1 MKPYYEHDGILIY
14 HGDCREILPGVA
26 ADVIV
31 TDPPYGVSLSS
42 SWRGKHGE
50 CHVVGDESTALRDEV
65 LAKWQPLPALVFGSW
80 KRPRPVTTRAVLI
93 WDKGGH
99 SGMGDLSI
107 PWKPNTDEIDV
118 IGSGFIGKRDTS
130 ILRFAIYPEFNAKR
144 HHPTEKPLQL
154 ITELLAKCPPGT
166 ILDPFMGSGTTLRAC
181 KDLGRKAIGIEVCEA
196 YCEIAAKRLSQE
208 VFDLGGME

>member
-1 MKPYYEHDGILIY
+1 
-14 HGDCREILPGVA
+14 
-26 ADVIV
+26 
-31 TDPPYGVSLSS
+31 
-42 SWRGKHGE
+42 
-50 CHVVGDESTALRDEV
+50 
-65 LAKWQPLPALVFGSW
+65 
-80 KRPRPVTTRAVLI
+80 
-93 WDKGGH
+93 
-99 SGMGDLSI
+99 MGDLSI
-107 PWKPNTDEIDV
+107 PWKPNTEEIYV